1 MDNTM
6 NYDKFF
12 KEISRESSGNAKL
25 KLLEGGKADPL
36 LKEIVRLTL
45 DPFTNFYIR
54 KIPEYTSTFG
64 TMSLSDALDSLA
76 MLSKRAYTGAA
87 GIDWLKNIL
96 QHTLPD
102 DALVIER
109 IINRDLACGVST
121 ATVNKVWPGLIA
133 KYPVMLCSPY
143 DEKLIKKIIFP
154 AIVQRKEDG
163 MRFNAIILDGNVT
176 FFSRSGKPIDLL
188 GNLESEFRV
197 MASND
202 AIVYDGELLVLDERG
217 NYLDRK
223 VGNGILNKAVKG
235 TISIEEAS
243 RVVAV
248 LWDHIGYNEFMA
260 ESGTTP
266 YYVRLAALS
275 YEIDK
280 YPTKKIRLV
289 EKFLVSS
296 LNQVQGIFEQ
306 QLSVG
311 HEGIILKDSC
321 SVWESKR
328 STKQIK
334 FKAELDC
341 DLYCVAI
348 EEGTG
353 KYTGMIGSLL
363 CQSKDCSLTV
373 SVGTGLTD
381 ELRKSDPKNFLDKI
395 IAVKYNARIEDR
407 NGNQSLFLPVFLEV
421 RLDKETADRIE
432 DIK

>member
-1 MDNTM
+1 M
-6 NYDKFF
+6 NYDALFNSIAAEPSSNKKIEML
-12 KEISRESSGNAKL
+12 KEHKDDA
-25 KLLEGGKADPL
+25 L

-64 TMSLSDALDSLA
+64 TMILSDAIDSLS
-76 MLSKRAYTGAA
+76 MLSKRTYTGTA

-109 IINRDLACGVST
+109 IINRDLGCGVST
-121 ATVNKVWPGLIA
+121 ATANRVWPGLIA

-143 DEKLIKKIIFP
+143 DEKLISKIIFP

-163 MRFNAIILDGNVT
+163 MRFNAVVLDGNVT
-176 FFSRSGKPIDLL
+176 FFSRSGKAIDLL

-235 TISIEEAS
+235 TISVEEAS

-248 LWDHIGYNEFMA
+248 LWDHIGYNEFM
-260 ESGTTP
+260 EGSGTTP
-266 YYVRLAALS
+266 YYARLAALS
-275 YEIDK
+275 YEVDEF
-280 YPTKKIRLV
+280 PTKKIRLV

-296 LNQVQGIFEQ
+296 LSQVQNIFEQ
-306 QLSVG
+306 QLSAG

-341 DLYCVAI
+341 DLHCIGI

-363 CQSKDCSLTV
+363 CQSKDCALTV

-395 IAVKYNARIEDR
+395 IAIKYNARIEDR
-407 NGNQSLFLPVFLEV
+407 DGNQSLFLPVFLEV
-421 RLDKETADRIE
+421 RLDKGEADSLQ
-432 DIK
+432 DIM